1 MAATVSLSADLVA
14 KVADF
19 GMVTQAPLAS
29 DGCGTPQ
36 WMAPEVAANV
46 LGRPT
51 QYDRSVDVYS
61 YGVLLWEL
69 FHCSTPF
76 AETRYDQM
84 TICKQVYY
92 NGIRPRMSP
101 HTPREIQKII
111 VSCWNQTADGRPTFD
126 LVLQALE
133 QAKQAVE

>member
-1 MAATVSLSADLVA
+1 MMIVSSTSTTSHMPNIIQSTNMQWSLGD
-14 KVADF
+14 
-19 GMVTQAPLAS
+19 M
-29 DGCGTPQ
+29 DGWHVSEKTD
-36 WMAPEVAANV
+36 AYAF
-46 LGRPT
+46 
-51 QYDRSVDVYS
+51 
-61 YGVLLWEL
+61 GVLLWEL

-133 QAKQAVE
+133 QAKQVVE